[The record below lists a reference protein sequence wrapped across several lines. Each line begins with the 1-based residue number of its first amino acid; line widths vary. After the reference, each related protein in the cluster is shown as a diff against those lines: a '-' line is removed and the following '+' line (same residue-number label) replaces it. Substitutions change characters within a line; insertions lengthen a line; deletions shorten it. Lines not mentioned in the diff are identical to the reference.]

1 MTRYAVVVTDNA
13 RRDLLDIRAW
23 IAADDPAAA
32 RRFVQAL
39 REQIDHLETLPLRG
53 ARIPEADLLGVDIR
67 HRIHGDY
74 RTIYRVEG
82 SRVLVLRVLHG
93 ARLLRL

>member
-1 MTRYAVVVTDNA
+1 VTRYDVWVTDTA

-23 IAADDPAAA
+23 IAADDPVAAT
-32 RRFVQAL
+32 RFVGAL
-39 REQIDHLETLPLRG
+39 RDQIEQLETLPLRG
-53 ARIPEADLLGVDIR
+53 PRIPEADLLGVDLR
-67 HRIHGDY
+67 HLLHGDY

-82 SRVLVLRVLHG
+82 ERVLVLRVLHG